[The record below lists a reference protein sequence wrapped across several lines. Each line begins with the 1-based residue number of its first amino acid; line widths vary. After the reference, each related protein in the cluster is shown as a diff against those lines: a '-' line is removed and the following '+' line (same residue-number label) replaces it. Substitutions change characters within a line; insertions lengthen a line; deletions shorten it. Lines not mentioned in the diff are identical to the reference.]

1 MCARTRTG
9 SAPRHDVAVVGYV
22 GGSEASR
29 DLAAAVCMSLPLE
42 GLFQPIGNTPRNTSA
57 ASGPFVLVL
66 QRSAATK
73 KAARCNAVQCT
84 APALLPSE
92 SPSFVLST
100 NTACSSVHPTRRTAQ
115 HTPGRGGGPGSK
127 AGTAFYVQHAIRCSM
142 QHAACGAACRMRPAA
157 LTQQQARLQRAHE
170 DAAAAAGCHSLAWA
184 MQGLHTSGTA
194 TA

>member
-9 SAPRHDVAVVGYV
+9 SAPRHDVAVVGYL

-29 DLAAAVCMSLPLE
+29 NLAAAVCMSLPLE

-57 ASGPFVLVL
+57 ASGPFVL
-66 QRSAATK
+66 QHSAVTKRRDATQCS
-73 KAARCNAVQCT
+73 AMHPRFSLGESFLRAVDH
-84 APALLPSE
+84 
-92 SPSFVLST
+92 
-100 NTACSSVHPTRRTAQ
+100 TACSSVHPTRRTAQ

-170 DAAAAAGCHSLAWA
+170 DAAAAAGCHSLEWA
-184 MQGLHTSGTA
+184 LQGLHTLGTA

>member
-1 MCARTRTG
+1 VCARTRTG

-29 DLAAAVCMSLPLE
+29 NLAAAVCMSLPLE

-100 NTACSSVHPTRRTAQ
+100 DTACSSVHPTRRTAQ
-115 HTPGRGGGPGSK
+115 HTPGRGRGSGVESGRSPPATQRRFAQAAQQPS
-127 AGTAFYVQHAIRCSM
+127 AGMNRIACTAFYVQHAIRCSM
-142 QHAACGAACRMRPAA
+142 QHAACGAACSMRPAA
-157 LTQQQARLQRAHE
+157 LTQQQARLQRAH
-170 DAAAAAGCHSLAWA
+170 
-184 MQGLHTSGTA
+184 
-194 TA
+194 

>member
-9 SAPRHDVAVVGYV
+9 SAPRHDVAVVGYL

-29 DLAAAVCMSLPLE
+29 NLAAAVCMSLPLE

-57 ASGPFVLVL
+57 ASGPFVL

-73 KAARCNAVQCT
+73 KAARCSDNAVQCT
-84 APALLPSE
+84 RASPSE

-170 DAAAAAGCHSLAWA
+170 DAAAAAGCHLLAWA
-184 MQGLHTSGTA
+184 MQGSHTSGTA